1 MRLSSTPSSN
11 SLRRTP
17 TYRGGVCAPCS
28 SVPLVQMSVVVSPS
42 PPAACLQG
50 LWAGMLIAWAP
61 MLLLLRRSWE
71 KLQDAIQQIFNENA
85 GELSFE
91 ELYRTGYNMVLH
103 KHGDMLYQNVETV
116 LKERSGALCEKVAQN
131 TDKTLVPPPDLRGLP
146 LSSTMCLR
154 RRLLARERAHANDGG
169 TLATMVHLQRTD
181 PVGTRHVKWP
191 AAAWFWLL
199 VELSV
204 EELHVQPTAGMVL
217 ASLGRTLSLDPSAPP
232 LQVHRRCL
240 CAFCASG

>member
-116 LKERSGALCEKVAQN
+116 LKERSGTLCEKVAQN
-131 TDKTLVPPPDLRGLP
+131 TDKTLVPPPISEACRFPAPCACAGGSSHASARMRMTVVHLP
-146 LSSTMCLR
+146 RWYTCNGQTP
-154 RRLLARERAHANDGG
+154 LARG
-169 TLATMVHLQRTD
+169 T
-181 PVGTRHVKWP
+181 
-191 AAAWFWLL
+191 
-199 VELSV
+199 
-204 EELHVQPTAGMVL
+204 
-217 ASLGRTLSLDPSAPP
+217 
-232 LQVHRRCL
+232 
-240 CAFCASG
+240 